1 MKLIFLGP
9 PGAGKGTQALG
20 VSSRLNVPHISTG
33 NMLRAAV
40 RNETP
45 MGLAAKKFM
54 DAGQLVPD
62 EVLIEMV
69 RERLSMA
76 DCTNGY
82 LLDGF
87 PRTVEQ
93 AEALE
98 GIASPDCVINIA
110 VPDEQLLDRLTGRR
124 VCGKCSGT
132 FHISKLQM
140 RAFARCAAGRS
151 PTATTI
157 SPSPSA
163 SASRSTTSRPRP
175 SSATTRARASSGPS
189 TATARPRKCS
199 RASSPPWSS
208 AMITIKSAPQ
218 IEKMR
223 AAGALARCAQRAP
236 RRGPARH
243 YHAGTGPHGRKLIRD
258 AGAIPSFKG
267 YEGFPSPSAH
277 PWTTRSCTALPRKTA
292 SRRDRYSPSTAA

>member
-54 DAGQLVPD
+54 DAGKLVPD

-69 RERLSMA
+69 RERLSMV
-76 DCTNGY
+76 DCKPGY

-98 GIASPDCVINIA
+98 RIASPDRVINIA
-110 VPDEQLLDRLTGRR
+110 VPDECLLDRLTGRR

-132 FHISKLQM
+132 FHISKLTDPGV
-140 RAFARCAAGRS
+140 CPVCG
-151 PTATTI
+151 
-157 SPSPSA
+157 
-163 SASRSTTSRPRP
+163 
-175 SSATTRARASSGPS
+175 
-189 TATARPRKCS
+189 C
-199 RASSPPWSS
+199 
-208 AMITIKSAPQ
+208 
-218 IEKMR
+218 
-223 AAGALARCAQRAP
+223 
-236 RRGPARH
+236 H
-243 YHAGTGPHGRKLIRD
+243 
-258 AGAIPSFKG
+258 
-267 YEGFPSPSAH
+267 
-277 PWTTRSCTALPRKTA
+277 
-292 SRRDRYSPSTAA
+292 

>member
-54 DAGQLVPD
+54 DAGKLVPD
-62 EVLIEMV
+62 SVLIEMV
-69 RERLSMA
+69 RERLTMT

-98 GIASPDCVINIA
+98 AIASPDCVINISG
-110 VPDEQLLDRLTGRR
+110 PDERLLDRLTGRR

-132 FHISKLQM
+132 FHISKLTDERICPVCGWTLTHRDDDQPVTI
-140 RAFARCAAGRS
+140 RQRLKVYHEQ
-151 PTATTI
+151 TA
-157 SPSPSA
+157 P
-163 SASRSTTSRPRP
+163 
-175 SSATTRARASSGPS
+175 
-189 TATARPRKCS
+189 
-199 RASSPPWSS
+199 
-208 AMITIKSAPQ
+208 
-218 IEKMR
+218 
-223 AAGALARCAQRAP
+223 
-236 RRGPARH
+236 
-243 YHAGTGPHGRKLIRD
+243 LI
-258 AGAIPSFKG
+258 GY
-267 YEGFPSPSAH
+267 YEGKGKLRTVDGDCAPEEVLASILA
-277 PWTTRSCTALPRKTA
+277 ALE
-292 SRRDRYSPSTAA
+292 

>member
-54 DAGQLVPD
+54 DAGKLVPD

-69 RERLSMA
+69 RERLSMV
-76 DCTNGY
+76 DCKPGY

-98 GIASPDCVINIA
+98 QIASPDRVINIA
-110 VPDEQLLDRLTGRR
+110 VPDECLLDRLTGRR

-132 FHISKLQM
+132 FHISKPVSYTHLDVYKRQAPGHAVPGV
-140 RAFARCAAGRS
+140 RKED
-151 PTATTI
+151 I
-157 SPSPSA
+157 SVA
-163 SASRSTTSRPRP
+163 KTSM
-175 SSATTRARASSGPS
+175 
-189 TATARPRKCS
+189 K
-199 RASSPPWSS
+199 
-208 AMITIKSAPQ
+208 IKQ
-218 IEKMR
+218 
-223 AAGALARCAQRAP
+223 QRAP
-236 RRGPARH
+236 KFSTRAYTRCRICGR
-243 YHAGTGPHGRKLIRD
+243 PHSVLRKYGVCRICFREL
-258 AGAIPSFKG
+258 AYKGQIPG
-267 YEGFPSPSAH
+267 V
-277 PWTTRSCTALPRKTA
+277 RKA
-292 SRRDRYSPSTAA
+292 SW